1 MQSFDSK
8 GSYQGEGGPR
18 MSMGAPV
25 PGDVQLTLDASQVEG
40 LNSYQAGDKVTLN
53 IEATLG
59 DPGEDGRTELTVT
72 SVDVERMA
80 PGAKMTRNMMARRPS
95 TEGTN
100 LDRGM
105 DEEIG

>member
-1 MQSFDSK
+1 MQSFNAK
-8 GSYQGEGGPR
+8 GNYQGEGGPR
-18 MSMGAPV
+18 MNEGQVV
-25 PGDVQLTLDASQVEG
+25 PGDVQLSLDASQVEG

-53 IEATLG
+53 VEATLG

-72 SVDVERMA
+72 SIEVERMS

-100 LDRGM
+100 LDMG
-105 DEEIG
+105 EPNE